1 MSKFP
6 ELRKSIDSARVIELP
21 QSGSKTYKFKTF
33 AFGERGTK
41 ITAELLKEI
50 VEGLCGSVKQNF
62 PNFDY
67 VVSPEPG
74 GHTWGSL
81 VALKL
86 GKPIN
91 LLRTNPSYEDGELEV
106 PRKTGYYQ
114 HNLYFNHF
122 KKGDRVLIV
131 DDVVSTGGTLKT
143 ILSKLKSQGIMVMG
157 VQVIFAKSEDYQKIE
172 KEFSVKVKFLEKSRN
187 QD

>member
-6 ELRKSIDSARVIELP
+6 ELRKAIDSAKVIELP
-21 QSGSKTYKFKTF
+21 QSGLKTYKFKTF

-50 VEGLCGSVKQNF
+50 VEGLCESIKQNF
-62 PNFDY
+62 LAFDY
-67 VVSPEPG
+67 IVSPEPG

-91 LLRTNPSYEDGELEV
+91 LLRTNPSYEEGELEV

-122 KKGDRVLIV
+122 KRGDKILIV
-131 DDVVSTGGTLKT
+131 DDIVSTGGTLKT
-143 ILSKLKSQGIMVMG
+143 ILGKLKSQGIKVVG
-157 VQVIFAKSEDYQKIE
+157 VQVIFAKSDDYQGIE
-172 KEFSVKVKFLEKSRN
+172 KEFSVKVGFLEKHNS
-187 QD
+187 